1 MTDDILEIISALFVF
16 AGALLTLGS
25 AIGLVRFRDTLSRM
39 HPAAKPQV
47 LGLVLVL
54 FGAIVRAAV
63 SAAGIETEYRRCRT
77 GISAWVRGGIDS
89 RCTRYREGRLLR
101 TRGMPERTPRIPHSR
116 SMCAL
121 LTLCRPAVEPPSIRT
136 TSYLKGS

>member
-54 FGAIVRAAV
+54 FGAIVRIFPHIDVGMLVLTAIVAV
-63 SAAGIETEYRRCRT
+63 CTAPVIANRVGNLAYRESVEDGTVTHEAPPAETDSAAETE
-77 GISAWVRGGIDS
+77 S
-89 RCTRYREGRLLR
+89 
-101 TRGMPERTPRIPHSR
+101 
-116 SMCAL
+116 
-121 LTLCRPAVEPPSIRT
+121 RPASDEPDRRP
-136 TSYLKGS
+136 